1 MEMQLKRFSSVVGR
15 IFLDIIRGK
24 NMFVEQRTYTLV
36 PGSQGEWLEQY
47 EKYGLEIQTEILGRL
62 VGYFSTEFG
71 ALNQVVHMW
80 LMKLLR
86 IGPSAAKSFFRI
98 PSGLNFCL
106 K

>member
-1 MEMQLKRFSSVVGR
+1 
-15 IFLDIIRGK
+15 
-24 NMFVEQRTYTLV
+24 MFVEQRTYTLV

-80 LMKLLR
+80 AYETFEDRAERRKKLFQNPVWLEFLPKVR
-86 IGPSAAKSFFRI
+86 PLIVSQESKILLPAAFS
-98 PSGLNFCL
+98 PVT
-106 K
+106 